1 MTLAMKVVRVPMKI
15 HNKLINLVSIFAR
28 PLICSLD
35 YFLLGHYLLGIMFF
49 DGDGRDLGP

>member
-1 MTLAMKVVRVPMKI
+1 MTPSMKVVRAPMKI

-28 PLICSLD
+28 PPICSLD

-49 DGDGRDLGP
+49 DGDGRDVGP